1 MPLLVDGDNLLGT
14 SGRPRTASERRR
26 LAFELDR
33 LGARERRRVVTVFDG
48 RDPGAPAFGADVHF
62 AGGRRTA
69 DDVIL
74 ELLRAEPDPRG
85 WQVVTSDRSLGD
97 RCRWIGARVVRC
109 DRFRGRLSERD
120 DGEKPERET
129 EVDYWLEQFGEDDE
143 GAD

>member
-14 SGRPRTASERRR
+14 SGRPRDAKERRR

-33 LGARERRRVVTVFDG
+33 LASRERRRVVTVFDG
-48 RDPGAPAFGADVHF
+48 RDPGAPSFGSSVRF

-74 ELLRAEPDPRG
+74 ELLRGEQDPRG

-97 RCRWIGARVVRC
+97 QCRWIGARVIRC
-109 DRFRGRLSERD
+109 DQFRVRLAD
-120 DGEKPERET
+120 PGDGEKPEREIQ
-129 EVDYWLEQFGEDDE
+129 VDYWLEQFGDE
-143 GAD
+143 E